1 MLRCKRKEC
10 GVVVSEEKL
19 NGMVL
24 DRIKEKRQELAAV
37 KHKEVDTAM
46 ENERIRELRIRQMNE
61 YEKYVNGE
69 ITPDVFTERRVK
81 IRNEINELLAFVEQ
95 AEAENKE
102 NKEESIRNKWFL
114 DHSKG
119 NLSTDMVEDLIEGV
133 VVGDDVE
140 VRFC

>member
-10 GVVVSEEKL
+10 GVAVGEEKL

-37 KHKEVDTAM
+37 EHKEVDTAT
-46 ENERIRELRIRQMNE
+46 ENDRIRELRIQQMNE

-69 ITPDVFTERRVK
+69 ITPDVFTERRLK
-81 IRNEINELLAFVEQ
+81 IRNEINELLSFVEQ
-95 AEAENKE
+95 AEAENKRQT
-102 NKEESIRNKWFL
+102 EESIRNKWFL
-114 DHSKG
+114 DHSRG
-119 NLSTDMVEDLIEGV
+119 ELSTDMVKDLIEGV
-133 VVGDDVE
+133 MVGDEVE

>member
-1 MLRCKRKEC
+1 M
-10 GVVVSEEKL
+10 
-19 NGMVL
+19 
-24 DRIKEKRQELAAV
+24 
-37 KHKEVDTAM
+37 
-46 ENERIRELRIRQMNE
+46 
-61 YEKYVNGE
+61 
-69 ITPDVFTERRVK
+69 
-81 IRNEINELLAFVEQ
+81 EQ

-133 VVGDDVE
+133 VVGDEVE

>member
-10 GVVVSEEKL
+10 GVAVGEEKL

-37 KHKEVDTAM
+37 EHKEVDTAT
-46 ENERIRELRIRQMNE
+46 ENDRIRELRIQQMNE

-69 ITPDVFTERRVK
+69 ITPDVFTERRLK

-95 AEAENKE
+95 AEAENKRQT
-102 NKEESIRNKWFL
+102 EESIRNKWFL
-114 DHSKG
+114 DHSRG
-119 NLSTDMVEDLIEGV
+119 ELSTDMVKDLIEGV
-133 VVGDDVE
+133 MVGDEVE